1 VWVWVFLPLF
11 NLTYRQGQVPRES
24 KRLDQSSSWLQVSHR
39 SRLAGSL
46 TTLRSVEDEENS
58 RVLTNCLLVVVD
70 AKKKGKTN
78 SRNTW
83 RKGKKTK
90 RNCVFKARE
99 GERERERKV
108 LDDDEIYEGVG

>member
-58 RVLTNCLLVVVD
+58 RVLTNCLLVVVVVD

-99 GERERERKV
+99 GEREREESLGR
-108 LDDDEIYEGVG
+108 